1 MNIILIN
8 NNDTDGVGQH
18 FSRAVNQLNYIGH
31 KAVGLVV
38 HKKYKN
44 KNIIKLKRNF
54 KKIVK
59 FSIKFFQKKI
69 LKLV

>member
-18 FSRAVNQLNYIGH
+18 FSRVVNQLNFIGH
-31 KAVGLVV
+31 KAIGLVAQ
-38 HKKYKN
+38 KYQN

-54 KKIVK
+54 
-59 FSIKFFQKKI
+59 
-69 LKLV
+69 

>member
-31 KAVGLVV
+31 KADRIGSTQ
-38 HKKYKN
+38 
-44 KNIIKLKRNF
+44 
-54 KKIVK
+54 KI
-59 FSIKFFQKKI
+59 
-69 LKLV
+69 

>member
-31 KAVGLVV
+31 NAVGLVV

-44 KNIIKLKRNF
+44 KNIIKLKINF
-54 KKIVK
+54 
-59 FSIKFFQKKI
+59 
-69 LKLV
+69 LKR